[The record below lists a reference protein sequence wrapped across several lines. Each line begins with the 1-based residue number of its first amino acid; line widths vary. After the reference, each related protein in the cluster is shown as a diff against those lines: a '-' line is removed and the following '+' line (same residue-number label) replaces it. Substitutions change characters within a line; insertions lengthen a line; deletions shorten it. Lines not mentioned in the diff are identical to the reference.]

1 MVGVSNH
8 WVNLTAPRL
17 WSSGGEN
24 ETEACAPSLL
34 EGSST
39 VQVFAHSA
47 CGRYKL
53 PQAVVPT
60 IVTRGATM
68 ESISVPS
75 FIGSTLK
82 TWTFF
87 LQDYS
92 LLTIKSVR
100 NMFATTRYFAD
111 LVEQMDQIGV
121 GSAMIVV
128 VALFCVGGVI
138 VLNAASQFARFGE
151 TVLTGDA
158 VSLAL
163 LRELGP
169 VFTALLVAGR
179 NATAMASELGSMV
192 VTDQVDAIR
201 AFGIDPIRKLMTPRV
216 LATVLTLPLLVAVG
230 DCAGLLGGFLVAH
243 LILHL
248 GAAQFM
254 SHAINVLVFGDLCIG
269 FTKPIVF
276 GFIIATVGCYK
287 GFRVEGGT
295 EGVGRATITA
305 FVVGS
310 VVVLIVDLFITRL
323 LLYAFNL

>member
-1 MVGVSNH
+1 MN
-8 WVNLTAPRL
+8 
-17 WSSGGEN
+17 
-24 ETEACAPSLL
+24 
-34 EGSST
+34 ST
-39 VQVFAHSA
+39 
-47 CGRYKL
+47 
-53 PQAVVPT
+53 
-60 IVTRGATM
+60 
-68 ESISVPS
+68 SVPAV
-75 FIGSTLK
+75 IGNTLK
-82 TWTFF
+82 MWTFS

-92 LLTIKSVR
+92 LLTMQSVR
-100 NMFATTRYFAD
+100 NMFASKRYFGD
-111 LVEQMDQIGV
+111 LVEQMDHIGV
-121 GSAMIVV
+121 GSALIVV
-128 VALFCVGGVI
+128 VALFCVGGVV

-192 VTDQVDAIR
+192 VSEQVDAIR
-201 AFGIDPIRKLMTPRV
+201 GFGIDPIRKLMTPRV

-230 DCAGLLGGFLVAH
+230 DCAGLLGGFMVAN

-248 GAAQFM
+248 GPAQFM

-276 GFIIATVGCYK
+276 GFIIATVGCYQ

-310 VVVLIVDLFITRL
+310 VAVLVVDLFITRL
-323 LLYAFNL
+323 LLYTFNL

>member
-1 MVGVSNH
+1 MN
-8 WVNLTAPRL
+8 
-17 WSSGGEN
+17 
-24 ETEACAPSLL
+24 
-34 EGSST
+34 ST
-39 VQVFAHSA
+39 
-47 CGRYKL
+47 
-53 PQAVVPT
+53 
-60 IVTRGATM
+60 
-68 ESISVPS
+68 SVPAV
-75 FIGSTLK
+75 IENALK
-82 TWTFF
+82 TWTFY

-92 LLTIKSVR
+92 QLTFRSVR
-100 NMFATTRYFAD
+100 DMFSNMRYFAD
-111 LVEQMDQIGV
+111 LIEQMDQIGV
-121 GSAMIVV
+121 GSMLIVA
-128 VALFCVGGVI
+128 VALFCVGGVV

-201 AFGIDPIRKLMTPRV
+201 AFGIDPVRKLMTPRV
-216 LATVLTLPLLVAVG
+216 LATVLTLPLLVVLG
-230 DCAGLLGGFLVAH
+230 DCAGLLGGFLVAN

-254 SHAINVLVFGDLCIG
+254 SHALNVLVFGDLCIG

-276 GFIIATVGCYK
+276 GFIIATVGCYR

-305 FVVGS
+305 FVVSS

>member
-1 MVGVSNH
+1 MN
-8 WVNLTAPRL
+8 
-17 WSSGGEN
+17 
-24 ETEACAPSLL
+24 
-34 EGSST
+34 ST
-39 VQVFAHSA
+39 
-47 CGRYKL
+47 
-53 PQAVVPT
+53 
-60 IVTRGATM
+60 
-68 ESISVPS
+68 SVPS
-75 FIGSTLK
+75 VIENTLK
-82 TWTFF
+82 MWIFS

-92 LLTIKSVR
+92 LLTIQSVR

-121 GSAMIVV
+121 GSSLIVV
-128 VALFCVGGVI
+128 VALFCVGGVV

-192 VTDQVDAIR
+192 VSEQVDAIR
-201 AFGIDPIRKLMTPRV
+201 AFGIDPICKLMTPRV

-230 DCAGLLGGFLVAH
+230 DCAGLLGGFVVAH

-310 VVVLIVDLFITRL
+310 VVVLVVDLFITRL
-323 LLYAFNL
+323 LLYMFNL